1 MEFQKVDLTNITEE
15 ELLEIIKKNV
25 ITARDYRASI
35 AELKQIQQSVP
46 SKTTYAELTPP
57 IFAPEKVKP
66 TINQEFEDDVEYYL
80 LELKEAKTKEDII
93 SKLKDENNPNYINL
107 LLRLKTEYL
116 IRKQEFSRY
125 FVTEDESSGL
135 DIFKDELDE
144 LNLKIDTIEG
154 LLNMEE
160 EVMYQPDA
168 TTTENNL
175 IFVPT
180 PTGYPR
186 VIDELESIPSEY
198 YQEFASL
205 FQSIKN
211 GTFKN
216 FKRINRQSY
225 ATRGVSEVRGDG
237 IRVLFDRVGPNS
249 YALISAFTKKVTSSR
264 SHTELISL
272 RIAQYKS
279 VENEIKEN
287 IGNEDFMSLHED
299 YEKELFR
306 MLGQDEK
313 TISVVKEKGG
323 QYE

>member
-237 IRVLFDRVGPNS
+237 IRVLFDRVGETLMP
-249 YALISAFTKKVTSSR
+249 
-264 SHTELISL
+264 
-272 RIAQYKS
+272 
-279 VENEIKEN
+279 
-287 IGNEDFMSLHED
+287 
-299 YEKELFR
+299 
-306 MLGQDEK
+306 
-313 TISVVKEKGG
+313 
-323 QYE
+323 